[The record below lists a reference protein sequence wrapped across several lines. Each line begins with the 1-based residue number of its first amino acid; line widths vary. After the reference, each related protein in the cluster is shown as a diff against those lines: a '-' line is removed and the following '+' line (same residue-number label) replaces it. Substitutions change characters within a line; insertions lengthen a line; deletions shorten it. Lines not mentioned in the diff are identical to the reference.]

1 MFPGYVIIGGMDVFV
16 LRVAAEGHTMIPQ
29 NEEQK
34 KGVMPSSF
42 CGGMQADLQAWARMG
57 IRCQEHSN

>member
-42 CGGMQADLQAWARMG
+42 RGGMQADLQA
-57 IRCQEHSN
+57 